1 MQRGSLEWRQEL
13 AALII
18 QLAWRQY
25 QRRKILHMSI
35 RRQRVLHEW
44 SPSILASRQRALA
57 DKVYGEYIDTVF
69 VQQNTWT
76 TYIIHDC
83 TCTCPL
89 CAGRWYEAENWIILL
104 PLMVSLF
111 AEIALFSFWPKN

>member
-76 TYIIHDC
+76 TYIIH
-83 TCTCPL
+83 
-89 CAGRWYEAENWIILL
+89 
-104 PLMVSLF
+104 VHVHVHS
-111 AEIALFSFWPKN
+111 ALEGGMKLKTGSFCSP